1 MISLVLYAVFQTF
14 YKKFGTWDD
23 DPAPVF
29 NGIRMLGYVGVQT
42 LLLYWP
48 VLIITHFTGIE
59 RFELPTLKILYHILA
74 VVLLSIAIN
83 AGFIICIILSSPLFA
98 S

>member
-14 YKKFGTWDD
+14 YKKFGALDD

-29 NGIRMLGYVGVQT
+29 NGIRMLGYIGVQT
-42 LLLYWP
+42 LLLFWP

-59 RFELPTLKILYHILA
+59 RFKLPTLKIFYHILA
-74 VVLLSIAIN
+74 VVLLSIGID
-83 AGFIICIILSSPLFA
+83 AGFIICLIVSTPLFT